1 MQFTLQHIADQPPQP
16 PQEAE
21 DGARLMDI
29 SAETE
34 VQFITRTIAMFLS
47 LAGLA
52 EKAAA
57 MPWPIRAF
65 VLWVLRRAERAA
77 QDYVGVEEIA
87 PRMRC
92 GSQPGDALD
101 LAESFRELAWFL
113 DDEFHQDRVYQAWWR
128 DPEGAEASPIL
139 ACLAAATDAAIRAL
153 VPALLAQRAGAGRFI
168 LAPARLDSS

>member
-1 MQFTLQHIADQPPQP
+1 MQSTSQHIIDQPPDP
-16 PQEAE
+16 PKQAE
-21 DGARLMDI
+21 DGARLMNI
-29 SAETE
+29 AAETE
-34 VQFITRTIAMFLS
+34 VQFITRMIALFLS

-57 MPWPIRAF
+57 MPWPIRTF
-65 VLWVLRRAERAA
+65 VLWVLRRAEKAA

-87 PRMRC
+87 PRMTR

-113 DDEFHQDRVYQAWWR
+113 DDELHQDRVYQAWWR
-128 DPEGAEASPIL
+128 DADGAEASSIL
-139 ACLAAATDAAIRAL
+139 ACLMTVTDAAIRAL
-153 VPALLAQRAGAGRFI
+153 VPALLKRWMGSERII